1 MTLGSWANADIGTA
15 AMTAVSKIAV
25 RQLRARGNLN
35 AIAKV

>member
-15 AMTAVSKIAV
+15 VTTEISKIAV
-25 RQLRARGNLN
+25 RQLRVRGNLN